1 MKFDLTTYS
10 FQNHQHRLLFT
21 ASAGKGAARGRE
33 EDSLIVKLWPSDA
46 VSLSDEFL
54 GQTLTKL
61 TAAFFKTGGSVTNAM
76 RSLADGLNK
85 TFLSGNSQLQDKD
98 TWQTTSLL
106 VGVIH
111 HETLSVGINGKAES
125 LLVTNNGLEHFADA
139 ELDPRGLGLS
149 SVVHPRFFQSAVTDG
164 DFLLVAQQFPADLL
178 TSVGLKA
185 DTVSLGEFLP
195 LLGETDLIR
204 LTYGEGLSLKARLD
218 HKPAQPVLETQEVE
232 EELVEPESLEEQEL
246 EWPEEILEPSEA
258 EEDNGSLAEDLFK
271 NVPLVNLS
279 SSTETQPESKPEIE
293 PETKPETK
301 PESQPESQPEEP
313 PVPPTEPEIIPQ
325 ETATE
330 PMTEDETQSAPIFD
344 VEQFK
349 TGALQGVAKGA
360 SFLKGIEDKTEAIIQ
375 KKGEKIREDGKP
387 LTELSA
393 LSKWLIA
400 ILVPLL
406 LIGLTTFIYL
416 SQGQGNEYGYFL
428 AQAEASA
435 NNAALMQTDDLKR
448 EGWNQTIQW
457 LDKAAAYQKSDEVN
471 ALYLRARLALD
482 ELDGAKRLIYKPAF
496 TPGLF
501 PEMNVGNI
509 ISLNRDLYLLD
520 QTSGEVR
527 HLTLQSQ
534 GYLPDE
540 GFKCSP
546 GSYGGIEVGKL
557 VDMLAIPINN
567 PAKAPILAIDAAGNL
582 LYCAVGATPTAAALL
597 PPDGGWQGL
606 KSIAFD
612 SGWLFVLDPAANA
625 IWIYSGFNSNFDQV
639 PVSYFDDM
647 PVNLQQAIDLAVSKD
662 ELFLLHS
669 DGRSSHCLASQI
681 SGLIT
686 CEDPYPYQDVDGGDS
701 GVDFA
706 SLKFN
711 QMSYSPP
718 PDPSIYF
725 LDPNGAELYQFS
737 LRLNL
742 NQVLRSGLSDGS
754 LPTEKATAFAVAA
767 NRQVF
772 LAFGNA
778 VYYAILP

>member
-10 FQNHQHRLLFT
+10 FENHQHRLVYT

-33 EDSLIVKLWPSDA
+33 EDSLVVKLWPSDV
-46 VSLSDEFL
+46 VSLSDEVLDQALAKL
-54 GQTLTKL
+54 G
-61 TAAFFKTGGSVTNAM
+61 AAFFKTSGSVTSAM
-76 RSLADGLNK
+76 RGLAEGLNK
-85 TFLSGNSQLQDKD
+85 TFLSGNSQLQEKD
-98 TWQTTSLL
+98 SWQTTSLL

-111 HETLSVGINGKAES
+111 HETLFVGINGKAEA
-125 LLVTNNGLEHFADA
+125 LLVRKNGREHLFDA
-139 ELDPRGLGLS
+139 ELDPRGLGIS
-149 SVVHPRFFQSAVTDG
+149 SAVHPRFFQTAIMDG
-164 DFLLVAQQFPADLL
+164 EFVLLAQEIPTDLL
-178 TSVGLKA
+178 ASTRLSA
-185 DTVSLGEFLP
+185 DTASLGEFVP
-195 LLGETDLIR
+195 LLGGTDVIR

-218 HKPAQPVLETQEVE
+218 ARAVPEVQEAPEVE
-232 EELVEPESLEEQEL
+232 EEPVEPEGLEAQAL
-246 EWPEEILEPSEA
+246 DWPEEVLETPEI
-258 EEDNGSLAEDLFK
+258 EDQNGSLADDLFR
-271 NVPLVNLS
+271 NVPLVGLPAS
-279 SSTETQPESKPEIE
+279 

-301 PESQPESQPEEP
+301 PEPELEKPEAVPSGPPSFPEEP
-313 PVPPTEPEIIPQ
+313 VAQPV
-325 ETATE
+325 
-330 PMTEDETQSAPIFD
+330 DEEEEKKPSVPIFD

-349 TGALQGVAKGA
+349 ADALHSVAKGA
-360 SFLKGIEDKTEAIIQ
+360 SFLKGVEEKTEAIIQ
-375 KKGEKIREDGKP
+375 KSGDKKREEGRP
-387 LTELSA
+387 VAEMSA

-406 LIGLTTFIYL
+406 LVGLTTFIYL

-435 NNAALMQTDDLKR
+435 NNAALMETDDLKR
-448 EGWNQTIQW
+448 EGWNQAIEW
-457 LDKAAAYQKSDEVN
+457 LDKAAAYQKSEEVN

-496 TPGLF
+496 AAGLF
-501 PEMNVGNI
+501 PDLNVGNI

-534 GYLPDE
+534 GYSPDD
-540 GFKCSP
+540 GFICGP
-546 GSYGGIEVGKL
+546 GSVGGVQVGKL

-567 PAKAPILAIDAAGNL
+567 PAKAPILAIDAAGNI
-582 LYCAVGATPTAAALL
+582 LYCAVGSSPIAATLL

-612 SGWLFVLDPAANA
+612 SGRLLVLDSGANA
-625 IWIYSGFNSNFDQV
+625 VWIYRGFSSNFDQV
-639 PVSYFDDM
+639 PVSYFDAM
-647 PVNLQQAIDLAVSKD
+647 PVKLQDAVDLAVNKD
-662 ELFLLHS
+662 ELFLLHA
-669 DGRSSHCLASQI
+669 DGHSSYCLASQI
-681 SGLIT
+681 SGNVH
-686 CEDPYPYQDVDGGDS
+686 CENPYPYQDDAATEAS
-701 GVDFA
+701 VDFA

-725 LDPNGAELYQFS
+725 LDPDAAELYQFS

-754 LPTEKATAFAVAA
+754 LPTARATAFAVAA